1 MHHRPTYRLDLAWA
15 IGDFG
20 LSKAT
25 FLIEGDSRRGV
36 LDGTGSGKL
45 DGTGGDGL
53 RFLNGLVAMEVKV
66 TASASFRNLWT
77 TMAQVWLEQVVSRIS
92 VVFENAYEVFK
103 QMPQRRH
110 KQSKSRSG
118 LQGHLEELHKDEE
131 LCMA

>member
-1 MHHRPTYRLDLAWA
+1 
-15 IGDFG
+15 
-20 LSKAT
+20 
-25 FLIEGDSRRGV
+25 
-36 LDGTGSGKL
+36 
-45 DGTGGDGL
+45 
-53 RFLNGLVAMEVKV
+53 MEVKV

-77 TMAQVWLEQVVSRIS
+77 TMAQDVAQVWLEQVVSRIS

-103 QMPQRRH
+103 QMPPRRH